1 MAPPFVNQ
9 SCDPFLPRSAECVV
23 GSYVDYSIKVEG
35 PSDITAGIDFAK
47 KNNIR
52 LIIRTSPSTI
62 VWGTVT
68 DIDVGNTGHDFNG
81 KSTGPGALSLWT
93 HHLKDIE
100 FKDWSD
106 KHYTGKAVKMGAG
119 VQGFEINKAAFDK
132 GLQVVTG
139 SCPTVGVAG
148 GYSQGGGHSALTS
161 AHGMAADQVRTQNRH
176 PSSMNQTDSKRFSNG
191 KS

>member
-9 SCDPFLPRSAECVV
+9 SCDPFLPRSADCVV
-23 GSYVDYSIKVEG
+23 GSYVDYSLRVEG

-52 LIIRTSPSTI
+52 LIIRKCTST
-62 VWGTVT
+62 TVRKT
-68 DIDVGNTGHDFNG
+68 ATYINTGNTGHDFNG

-93 HHLKDIE
+93 HNLKDIE

>member
-1 MAPPFVNQ
+1 M
-9 SCDPFLPRSAECVV
+9 
-23 GSYVDYSIKVEG
+23 
-35 PSDITAGIDFAK
+35 TAYMNA
-47 KNNIR
+47 
-52 LIIRTSPSTI
+52 
-62 VWGTVT
+62 
-68 DIDVGNTGHDFNG
+68 GNTGHDFNG

-93 HHLKDIE
+93 HNLKDIE

-161 AHGMAADQVRTQNRH
+161 AHGMAADQVRPHDRHQLEWIKLTQ
-176 PSSMNQTDSKRFSNG
+176 KRFSNW